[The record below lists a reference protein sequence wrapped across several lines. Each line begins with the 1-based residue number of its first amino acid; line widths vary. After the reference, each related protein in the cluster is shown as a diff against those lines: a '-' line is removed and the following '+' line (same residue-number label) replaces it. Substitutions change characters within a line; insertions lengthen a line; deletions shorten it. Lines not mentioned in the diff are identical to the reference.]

1 MDYSLILFYFLTFL
15 VEIIGTV
22 GGFGSSVFFVPMAN
36 FFFDFHSV
44 LGITAL
50 LHVFSNL
57 SKIYLFR
64 KGLNWKIFL
73 KIGVPS
79 FVFVVIGAY
88 FSKFLNNEYAGLI
101 LGIFL
106 VLFAGFLLIKPK
118 YSFESNTKNSIIGG
132 SLAGWFAGWLGTG
145 GAVRGLTLAS
155 FNVSKN
161 TFLATSAL
169 IDFVVDTSRFGMY
182 SYQGYLTKQMLW
194 QAPILLVISF
204 IGSYF
209 GKQLLNRISQNR
221 FKLIALW
228 LILTVGV
235 YSFGRYFFI

>member
-1 MDYSLILFYFLTFL
+1 
-15 VEIIGTV
+15 
-22 GGFGSSVFFVPMAN
+22 MAN

-64 KGLNWKIFL
+64 KGLDWQIFL

-79 FVFVVIGAY
+79 FVFVMLGAY
-88 FSKFLNNEYAGLI
+88 FSKFLTSDYASLV

-106 VLFAGFLLIKPK
+106 VLFAGFLLLKPK
-118 YSFESNTKNSIIGG
+118 FSFEPNTKNSILGG
-132 SLAGWFAGWLGTG
+132 SLAGWLAGWLGTG

-194 QAPILLVISF
+194 QAPILLIISF
-204 IGSYF
+204 VGSYI
-209 GKQLLNRISQNR
+209 GKLLLNKISQNR
-221 FKLIALW
+221 FKQIALW
-228 LILTVGV
+228 LILVVGL
-235 YSFGRYFFI
+235 YSFGRYFYK